1 MSPSTTSQLQRWY
14 PYCGEAPRPEH
25 WLAHWNWDWVLLGC
39 LAALLVV
46 GFTRSRATFRE
57 QLAATGCMI
66 ALFVTPL
73 CALGS
78 ALFLARS
85 IHHLALALVLAPL
98 LVGAIGT
105 RAFPRIPLTVA
116 TLMQAAIFWAWH
128 VPVLYA
134 QAMSNDLVFWAM
146 QLSITLS
153 AAVWWV
159 SLRRAPALAATGAL
173 LAQMVQMGALGALL
187 VFAGRAFY
195 APHWLTT
202 APWGLSALEDQ
213 QIAGLVMWV
222 GGGGAYLLLA
232 SVMLWRALGTD
243 ARPQVVPCSA

>member
-1 MSPSTTSQLQRWY
+1 MHPSSISHAHHWH
-14 PYCGEAPRPEH
+14 PYCGEAPVPNQ

-39 LAALLVV
+39 LAALLLI
-46 GFTRSRATFRE
+46 GFRTSRATFRE
-57 QLAATGCMI
+57 QLAAAGCTI

-73 CALGS
+73 CSLGS

-85 IHHLALALVLAPL
+85 VHHLALALVLAPL
-98 LVGAIGT
+98 LVGAVGPK
-105 RAFPRIPLTVA
+105 AFPRIPLTAA

-128 VPVLYA
+128 VPALYA
-134 QAMSNDLVFWAM
+134 QALSNDLVFWAM
-146 QLSITLS
+146 QLTITLS
-153 AAVWWV
+153 AAAWWA
-159 SLRRAPALAATGAL
+159 SLRSAPALAATGAL

-213 QIAGLVMWV
+213 QVAGLVMWV

-232 SVMLWRALGTD
+232 SAMLWRALGSD
-243 ARPQVVPCSA
+243 ARPQVAPRSA